1 MIAIDTSV
9 LAFAVNR
16 YAPEHSRAA
25 RVVEELANGDHP
37 WALPWSVVH
46 EFLRLV
52 THPHVAARAL
62 RPSDAWSFAGELIA
76 SPTVRLL
83 APTERHASVLVEVLG
98 MAGEPIGLPAGLET
112 AVLLREH
119 GIRELL
125 SVDRGMRRYAF
136 LTVRDPMRGV
146 PWSPNEKPARRY
158 RVLSS
163 RARGP
168 ARQTG

>member
-1 MIAIDTSV
+1 MVAIDTSV

-25 RVVEELANGDHP
+25 RVIEELANGDHP

-52 THPHVAARAL
+52 THPYVAARAL

-83 APTERHASVLVEVLG
+83 SPTERHANVLVEVMG
-98 MAGEPIGLPAGLET
+98 MAGEPAGLPAGLET

-125 SVDRGMRRYAF
+125 SSDRGMRRFEF
-136 LTVRDPMRGV
+136 LSVRDPMRGV
-146 PWSPNEKPARRY
+146 PWTASERPARRY
-158 RVLSS
+158 RTLSP
-163 RARGP
+163 RG
-168 ARQTG
+168 RTSSTG